1 MDPISLA
8 KTIYLGDSGIIAIF
22 LDTSK
27 NIVKLKIDAI
37 QRNSINN
44 KASEQLLNSWIVFE
58 NVDSFAISPSGF
70 LPDDFIEIENI
81 AEVGT
86 GKYEITFF
94 SGCFAE
100 NNQINRSFASKDS
113 ADNIVVIAGKVRID
127 IRVKIT
133 FSAMSLETESG
144 LIISE

>member
-1 MDPISLA
+1 MDPISFA
-8 KTIYLGDSGIIAIF
+8 KTIYLGDCGIIAIF

-37 QRNSINN
+37 QRNGINN

-58 NVDSFAISPSGF
+58 NVDSFVISPSGF

-81 AEVGT
+81 DEVDT

-100 NNQINRSFASKDS
+100 NNQINRSLASKDS
-113 ADNIVVIAGKVRID
+113 ADNIVVIAEKVRID

-144 LIISE
+144 LIIRE

>member
-94 SGCFAE
+94 QGVLLKIIKLIA
-100 NNQINRSFASKDS
+100 ALHLK
-113 ADNIVVIAGKVRID
+113 IV
-127 IRVKIT
+127 
-133 FSAMSLETESG
+133 
-144 LIISE
+144 LIILLLLPER

>member
-37 QRNSINN
+37 QRNGINN
-44 KASEQLLNSWIVFE
+44 KAFEQLLNSWIVFE

-70 LPDDFIEIENI
+70 LPDDFIVIENI

-94 SGCFAE
+94 QGVLLKIIKLIA
-100 NNQINRSFASKDS
+100 ALHLK
-113 ADNIVVIAGKVRID
+113 IV
-127 IRVKIT
+127 
-133 FSAMSLETESG
+133 
-144 LIISE
+144 LIILLLLPER